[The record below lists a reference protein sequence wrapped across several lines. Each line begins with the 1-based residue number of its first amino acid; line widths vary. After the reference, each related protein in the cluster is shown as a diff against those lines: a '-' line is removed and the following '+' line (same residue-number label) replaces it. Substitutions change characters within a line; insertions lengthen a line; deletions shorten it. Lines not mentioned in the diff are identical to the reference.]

1 MLRATF
7 LVLLLSFTL
16 LQVDLLKFHFQKP
29 GLGQST
35 LAATRAEDIKQKL
48 KEAHSDYIRW
58 GFPADE
64 VAPLSKNG
72 SNTLNGWGAT
82 LVDSL
87 DTLYMM
93 GLHDEFEDG
102 LKKTAKID
110 FSRSYVNQLTSVV
123 YTPQCQQTVSIFETT
138 IRYLGGILTAY
149 ELTGQTRKDLL
160 DRAHQLGNKLAY
172 GWSNSSHPIPY
183 GFLNFTTNKPIIDTT
198 NIAEAGTLIL
208 EFDRLS
214 HYTGNDTFR
223 ALADKTM
230 KALMNLPNEF
240 PGLPSREIYPG
251 NSSFVGD
258 YITWGGGIDSY
269 FEYLLK
275 YAMLVDN
282 RDPRYLE
289 EWKKA
294 VYSSIK
300 HLLTVSNGHT
310 YLAAYSKSRKGL
322 QYVVSHFECFVGGN
336 WLLGGKFIGDETIV
350 KYGLQLIDTCMYTY
364 TSTETGLGPVV
375 FRFLGP
381 NGEVTGPNMTAQ
393 DQAFNKKHGFYISA
407 ADYLLRQVSS
417 IKFSLKV
424 FNTLKLIKVTI
435 CLNFRPEVLESVFY
449 AWRMTGDER
458 YQEFAWSTFKAL
470 NKYCK
475 APASYASI
483 LYVNDAK
490 NVTQIDDSES
500 FLFSETF
507 KYLYLIFAPASHFSL
522 DEYVFNTEAHP
533 YRYNGC

>member
-1 MLRATF
+1 MLRATL
-7 LVLLLSFTL
+7 LVVLLSFTL
-16 LQVDLLKFHFQKP
+16 LQVDSLELRFQKP

-35 LAATRAEDIKQKL
+35 LAASRAEAIKEKV
-48 KEAHSDYIRW
+48 KEAYSDYIRY

-72 SNTLNGWGAT
+72 SNTRNGWGAT

-87 DTLYMM
+87 DALYMM

-102 LKKTAKID
+102 LKHTAKID
-110 FSRSYVNQLTSVV
+110 FSRSYVN
-123 YTPQCQQTVSIFETT
+123 QTVSIFETT

-160 DRAHQLGNKLAY
+160 DRAYQLGDKLAY
-172 GWSNSSHPIPY
+172 GWSNSSQPIPY
-183 GFLNFTTNKPIIDTT
+183 GDLNFTTNKPIIDTS

-214 HYTGNDTFR
+214 HYTGNNTFR

-230 KALMNLPNEF
+230 KALMDLPDEF
-240 PGLPSREIYPG
+240 PGLPSWKIYPG
-251 NSSFVGD
+251 NSSFAGD
-258 YITWGGGIDSY
+258 YITWGGGVDSY

-275 YAMLVDN
+275 YAILIDD

-294 VYSSIK
+294 VYSAIK

-310 YLAAYSKSRKGL
+310 YLAAYSKSRKGP
-322 QYVVSHFECFVGGN
+322 QYIFSHLACFVGGN
-336 WLLGGKFIGDETIV
+336 WLLGGKLIGDETV
-350 KYGLQLIDTCMYTY
+350 VEYGLQLIDTCMHTY
-364 TSTETGLGPVV
+364 TSTETGLGPEI

-393 DQAFNKKHGFYISA
+393 DQEFNKKHGFYIWYP
-407 ADYLLRQVSS
+407 DYVL
-417 IKFSLKV
+417 
-424 FNTLKLIKVTI
+424 
-435 CLNFRPEVLESVFY
+435 RPEVLESVFY

-458 YQEFAWSTFKAL
+458 YQEFAWGAFQAL

-490 NVTQIDDSES
+490 NVTQIDYSES
-500 FLFSETF
+500 FLFAETF
-507 KYLYLIFAPASHFSL
+507 KYLYLTFAPASQFSL

-533 YRYNGC
+533 YRLSNTSEC